1 MFELTPFEQE
11 SQSFYQYLE
20 QNLFDL
26 VGLSHYHTKIQETE
40 KTYEIQIELPGFEK
54 EDISI
59 TIQQNKM
66 VIEAKQHKLIQEQTA
81 DYHTSKNE
89 SRAFVRSFD
98 VSNVETDQITVD
110 YRQGLLRLSLPKKEP
125 SSIPIKKIEL

>member
-26 VGLSHYHTKIQETE
+26 VGLSHYHTKIQENE